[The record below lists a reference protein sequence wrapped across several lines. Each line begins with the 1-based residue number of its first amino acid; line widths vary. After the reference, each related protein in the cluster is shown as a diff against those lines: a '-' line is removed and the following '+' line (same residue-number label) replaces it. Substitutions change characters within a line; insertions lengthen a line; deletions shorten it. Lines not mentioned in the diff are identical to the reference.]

1 IVWLEEAADAYRRAL
16 IHISRRKQPADWGLM
31 KYRLGCVLYK
41 VDLAIGDDNALREAI
56 HACQAARQ
64 VFSRYAH
71 PIRWS
76 EISNT
81 LAQILQVY
89 GDNSRSV
96 PLLEYAVRC
105 CVASLQVR
113 TPDTAPL
120 QWASIQNTLGS
131 ALFLLAKHTGEW
143 EYMRQ
148 SSEAFRMALLVYR
161 DHGAGRMAV
170 ITERNLLRADKQ
182 VQASSEK
189 HQSDPVWAQSFNI
202 TDDDAYD

>member
-1 IVWLEEAADAYRRAL
+1 
-16 IHISRRKQPADWGLM
+16 M

-56 HACQAARQ
+56 HACQASRQ
-64 VFSRYAH
+64 VFNRYTH

-76 EISNT
+76 EVSNT

-89 GDNSRSV
+89 GDNARSIPV
-96 PLLEYAVRC
+96 LEYAVRC
-105 CVASLQVR
+105 CSQSLQVR

-131 ALFLLAKHTGEW
+131 ALFLLAKHSGEW

-148 SSEAFRMALLVYR
+148 SSEAFRLALMVYK
-161 DHGAGRMAV
+161 DHGAARMAI
-170 ITERNLLRADKQ
+170 ITERNLQRADKQ
-182 VQASSEK
+182 VYASHEQ
-189 HQSDPVWAQSFNI
+189 HASDPVWAQSFNI
-202 TDDDAYD
+202 TDEADYDWQAFLNGDARDDASGSRVSEVA